1 MRTLSSEERST
12 QTHSAAGDEVL
23 FESGDGRFTF
33 SPSATLTHWSPS
45 AQLPSVRAWFS
56 IGRCFGDHRARHESW
71 SPSRRATYAAAAP
84 LVVLM
89 RLRSHWR
96 AMRAAGRSERE
107 TVGYYVVL
115 GLLLSAIGFGESYG
129 YVAGEGSA
137 IHYLNDFEF
146 RRDRFLVPSDRRA
159 FLGSRLGSES

>member
-1 MRTLSSEERST
+1 
-12 QTHSAAGDEVL
+12 
-23 FESGDGRFTF
+23 
-33 SPSATLTHWSPS
+33 
-45 AQLPSVRAWFS
+45 
-56 IGRCFGDHRARHESW
+56 
-71 SPSRRATYAAAAP
+71 
-84 LVVLM
+84 M

-107 TVGYYVVL
+107 TMGYYVVL

-129 YVAGEGSA
+129 YVAGEGGA

-159 FLGSRLGSES
+159 FLGSQLGSQLGSES